1 MSVYISTNVYI
12 TKKGIKKPVVILS
25 DGQSSQFNPGV
36 MEFLRGRISTCLLVF
51 LIPLESTKVS
61 ILNTDHRGK
70 IYSQKM
76 EQ

>member
-25 DGQSSQFNPGV
+25 DGQSSQFNAGV